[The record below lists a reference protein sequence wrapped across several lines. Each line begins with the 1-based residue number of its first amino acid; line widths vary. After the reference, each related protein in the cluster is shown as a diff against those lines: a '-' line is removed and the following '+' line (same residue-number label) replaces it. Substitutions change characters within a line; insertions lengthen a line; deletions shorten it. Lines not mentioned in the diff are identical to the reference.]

1 MGLTTFHELSSLQ
14 NGATHLILKTLNL
27 LNLQDV
33 GVVYPHVFCYH
44 KPTMTEKK
52 ADYIPPQTN
61 LDEDRL
67 IAAIGY
73 LGILCL
79 VPLLLKKNSAF
90 AQHHGK
96 QGLVLL
102 LAWVVLWIGNI
113 IPVLGQIVW
122 FLGSIALLVLVILG
136 MVNALQG
143 KMWEMPFFGS
153 FAKQLKL

>member
-1 MGLTTFHELSSLQ
+1 
-14 NGATHLILKTLNL
+14 
-27 LNLQDV
+27 
-33 GVVYPHVFCYH
+33 
-44 KPTMTEKK
+44 MTEKK

-122 FLGSIALLVLVILG
+122 FVGSLALLVLVILG

-143 KMWEMPFFGS
+143 KMWDMPFLGS